1 MEREL
6 EKTLMEIESAIK
18 SNEKRGNTHTQSILE
33 QAREIVG
40 MCAQAART
48 PPELKEILERD
59 KPKQVVYEH
68 EFEDNRLI
76 SYVQRC
82 KSCGEAYDTSE
93 RFNFCPNCGQRILRR
108 KVIVKAFANYGFA
121 GTEMEFEEE
130 FPDNATDEEIEETMK
145 DIVYEQ
151 VDWSWRKEE

>member
-1 MEREL
+1 MDTIEARDIIKRMCKGDPTPIQLEALDIAYDILSIGLNPEQIREL
-6 EKTLMEIESAIK
+6 K
-18 SNEKRGNTHTQSILE
+18 
-33 QAREIVG
+33 
-40 MCAQAART
+40 
-48 PPELKEILERD
+48 ERD

-151 VDWSWRKEE
+151 VDWSWRKED